1 YSRCRG
7 GGNHGTK
14 IASAYPEQAS
24 FLNTTRAAVTKIV
37 QGVASGISNSS
48 SFKAGTP
55 QDYFRRDSKATDGN
69 WDNVAVDSEVN
80 KKSPWSKA
88 NDSWGGFADDED
100 HARREEKRGLLANG
114 RE

>member
-1 YSRCRG
+1 MM
-7 GGNHGTK
+7 
-14 IASAYPEQAS
+14 YPRKCHYGVHLLIIQ
-24 FLNTTRAAVTKIV
+24 TVIRVAVEAEITERRS
-37 QGVASGISNSS
+37 Q
-48 SFKAGTP
+48 AGTP